1 MKKILKNSV
10 IILITILLAFAFVQP
25 SFAVGETGEEAKA
38 KSANVGDIV
47 NNVMSSGNTMDNND
61 MNKAV
66 GTVINWIWGIS
77 IIVSI
82 IVLMVIG
89 IQYII
94 GGTQAKADYKKSLIP
109 VVVGIVLIVFA
120 TTIVKFLYGMG
131 S

>member
-38 KSANVGDIV
+38 KGSNVADIV
-47 NNVMSSGNTMDNND
+47 NNVTKNGTALDSNI
-61 MNKAV
+61 NKVSA
-66 GTVINWIWGIS
+66 TVINWIWAIS
-77 IIVSI
+77 IIISI

-120 TTIVKFLYGMG
+120 TTIVKFLFGMG

>member
-25 SFAVGETGEEAKA
+25 SFATGETGEEAKA

-47 NNVMSSGNTMDNND
+47 NNVMSSGNTMDNTD

>member
-25 SFAVGETGEEAKA
+25 SFADETGEEAKA

>member
-25 SFAVGETGEEAKA
+25 SFANETT
-38 KSANVGDIV
+38 VGDIV
-47 NNVMSSGNTMDNND
+47 NNVSKDNGTALDSNI
-61 MNKAV
+61 NKVSA
-66 GTVINWIWGIS
+66 TVINWIWAIS
-77 IIVSI
+77 IIISI

-120 TTIVKFLYGMG
+120 TTIVKFLYGMR
-131 S
+131 

>member
-25 SFAVGETGEEAKA
+25 SFAGETKEEAKG
-38 KSANVGDIV
+38 SDVGTIIDSVSKDNGKALDSNI
-47 NNVMSSGNTMDNND
+47 NNVS
-61 MNKAV
+61 A
-66 GTVINWIWGIS
+66 TVINWIWAIS

-120 TTIVKFLYGMG
+120 TTIVKFLFGMG

>member
-25 SFAVGETGEEAKA
+25 SFANETEAKG
-38 KSANVGDIV
+38 SNVADIV
-47 NNVMSSGNTMDNND
+47 NNVTKNGTALDSNI
-61 MNKAV
+61 NKVSA
-66 GTVINWIWGIS
+66 TVINWIWAIS
-77 IIVSI
+77 IIISI

-120 TTIVKFLYGMG
+120 TTIVKFLFGMG

>member
-25 SFAVGETGEEAKA
+25 SFADETGKEAKA
-38 KSANVGDIV
+38 KGSNVADIV
-47 NNVMSSGNTMDNND
+47 NNVSKDNGIALDSNI
-61 MNKAV
+61 NSVSA
-66 GTVINWIWGIS
+66 TVINWIWAIS
-77 IIVSI
+77 IIISI

-120 TTIVKFLYGMG
+120 TTIVKFLFGMG

>member
-25 SFAVGETGEEAKA
+25 SFANETNETEAKG
-38 KSANVGDIV
+38 SNVADIV
-47 NNVMSSGNTMDNND
+47 NNVTKNGTALDSNI
-61 MNKAV
+61 NKVSA
-66 GTVINWIWGIS
+66 TVINWIWAIS
-77 IIVSI
+77 IIISI

-120 TTIVKFLYGMG
+120 TTIVKFLFGMG

>member
-10 IILITILLAFAFVQP
+10 IILITILLAFVFVQP
-25 SFAVGETGEEAKA
+25 SFADETKA
-38 KSANVGDIV
+38 KGSNVADIV
-47 NNVMSSGNTMDNND
+47 NNVSKDNGIALDSNI
-61 MNKAV
+61 NSVSA
-66 GTVINWIWGIS
+66 TVINWIWAIS
-77 IIVSI
+77 IIISI

-120 TTIVKFLYGMG
+120 TTIVKFLFGMG